1 LAAGD
6 RGLGKGAVMALLMG
20 DPRNRARNESM
31 NQSESAVN
39 KEAKT
44 ATRSFVTFALGG
56 SRFALDSSLVKEV
69 VMPARVYPFPHTMP
83 SLEGVLVRRGM
94 AIPVCNVARAFGPG
108 GPCSLYVIAQCSY
121 AGGSHA
127 VAIPVSGACEL
138 VQGERWEG
146 TDEASPLAVTFV
158 SGLLRTGSGTVPLL
172 DMDKV
177 VAHCIEAWNDRGR
190 EAGQ

>member
-1 LAAGD
+1 
-6 RGLGKGAVMALLMG
+6 MALLMG
-20 DPRNRARNESM
+20 DPRSRARH
-31 NQSESAVN
+31 ESA
-39 KEAKT
+39 KQSTSEAGT
-44 ATRSFVTFALGG
+44 ATRSFVTFALGT

-94 AIPVCNVARAFGPG
+94 AIPVCDVARAFGPG
-108 GPCSLYVIAQCSY
+108 GPRSLYVIAQCSY
-121 AGGSHA
+121 AGSSHA

-138 VQGERWEG
+138 VQGQRWEE
-146 TDEASPLAVTFV
+146 TEEASPFAITFV

-172 DMDKV
+172 DMDQV
-177 VAHCIEAWNDRGR
+177 VSHCIQALSGTGK